1 MANGLVLQNGV
12 WTLQYANPAP
22 TGFIKDIYG
31 AGYDGDVTVT
41 GTYTLTRE
49 THFNNLT
56 VTGSGVVKPA
66 GYRIF
71 VKNTLTINS
80 GCSVNDDGNSGSN
93 NTAGA
98 SLGLVGYFGRYSPS
112 GGGGSAG
119 NTNGSAAGTTVYE
132 STYNDSG
139 LLPNGGAGGN
149 CGIRTGG
156 AITSLTA
163 APQRIFSDPFSG
175 RKWSPTAA
183 SNEPFGCGGSGGGG
197 ASAIAGALGGGG
209 GSGGGMVWLAAQTI
223 VNNGRI
229 SANGGNGGNA
239 SGTPGA
245 SGSSGGGGG
254 GGGLVIVFTNTAASS
269 CGVITAGGGTGGTGI
284 GAFGTTGSAGVS
296 GSVCI
301 MSTGGR

>member
-12 WTLQYANPAP
+12 WTLQYASPIPA
-22 TGFIKDIYG
+22 GFLTNTYG
-31 AGYDGDVTVT
+31 AGYDGDVVVT

-71 VKNTLTINS
+71 VKNTLSIDS
-80 GCSVNDDGNSGSN
+80 GCSINDDGNSGSA
-93 NTAGA
+93 NTAGTTL
-98 SLGLVGYFGRYSPS
+98 SLVGYLGRYSTT

-119 NTNGSAAGTTVYE
+119 NTNGSVANATVYE
-132 STYNDSG
+132 STYNDNG
-139 LLPNGGAGGN
+139 LLPNGGAGGS

-156 AITSLTA
+156 AANTLTA
-163 APQRIFSDPFSG
+163 ATQRIFSDPFSG
-175 RKWSPTAA
+175 RKWGPAA
-183 SNEPFGCGGSGGGG
+183 ATNEPFTGGGSGGGG
-197 ASAIAGALGGGG
+197 ASANAGALGGGG

-239 SGTPGA
+239 TGTAGV

-254 GGGLVIVFTNTAASS
+254 GGGLVIVFTNTRASS
-269 CGVITAGGGTGGTGI
+269 CGSITAGGGTGGTGI
-284 GAFGTTGSAGVS
+284 GTFGTTGSAGLS
-296 GSVCI
+296 GSVCL
-301 MSTGGR
+301 MSAGGI